1 MPMLFVQ
8 CRSCRTEFPS
18 GVAPVSGTPG
28 GVELLNV
35 LARCPKCGNVSGYNT
50 MDFHFPGPVDAP
62 TEGGVA
68 VPPSATEALERSQQ
82 DHSPEASLDAPT
94 GAAPAGS
101 PARRRPRTTPG

>member
-18 GVAPVSGTPG
+18 GVAPTSGAG
-28 GVELLNV
+28 GVELINV

-62 TEGGVA
+62 TEGGVS

-82 DHSPEASLDAPT
+82 DHSAEASMDAPP
-94 GAAPAGS
+94 GAAPPGS
-101 PARRRPRTTPG
+101 PPRRRSAINPE